1 MTVKKQATFAERLK
15 EVLVIRGITKADLSR
30 LTGISKSSLTHYEKG
45 DWEGKQ
51 DAVYKIAR
59 AVNVPEAWL
68 MGFGSSIEEMRTEEK
83 QPSVTEGLSEEALLI
98 AQIVDRLPPEHR
110 RLLLAQVRALE
121 SAVPDPASVPR
132 SPKSP

>member
-1 MTVKKQATFAERLK
+1 MEKQATFAERLK
-15 EVLVIRGITKADLSR
+15 EVLEIRGITKADLSR

-68 MGFGSSIEEMRTEEK
+68 MGFGKSIEEMRGNLLENLQIFAEEK
-83 QPSVTEGLSEEALLI
+83 QPSVTEGLSEKDQRLI
-98 AQIVDRLPPEHR
+98 AWFRSLPPEKQKAI
-110 RLLLAQVRALE
+110 LILQGGPEDAI
-121 SAVPDPASVPR
+121 
-132 SPKSP
+132 